1 MTTRSRRRRRN
12 RTRHSVAGRRARIL
26 ALQSLYTYDIGGAS
40 GSASPE
46 GDRLDPEA
54 LLDWLCAEEPAPP
67 AIRRAAAAI
76 TAGVIAAAPGLDA
89 AIRRYAPAFPVN
101 LLAIV
106 DRNILRM
113 AIYELT
119 SRAQEVPRAVVVNEA
134 VELAAIYGSESS
146 ARFVNG
152 VLGSAVSDLP
162 AASADADVNAG
173 ADADETAAADADATI
188 NPGAGSS
195 QSQ

>member
-1 MTTRSRRRRRN
+1 MTTRSRRRRN

-26 ALQSLYTYDIGGAS
+26 ALQCLYTYDIGGAS
-40 GSASPE
+40 GSASP
-46 GDRLDPEA
+46 DPEA
-54 LLDWLCAEEPAPP
+54 LLEWLCAEEPAPP

-119 SRAQEVPRAVVVNEA
+119 NRAQEVPRAVVVNEA
-134 VELAAIYGSESS
+134 VELASIYGSESS

-152 VLGSAVSDLP
+152 VLGSAVSDLA
-162 AASADADVNAG
+162 AASAAANAD
-173 ADADETAAADADATI
+173 ADADETAAADADVTI
-188 NPGAGSS
+188 
-195 QSQ
+195 